1 MMKKK
6 ALITGITGQDG
17 SYLTELLLDKGYE
30 VFGFVRQVY
39 REDASNRLS
48 RIYPL
53 LDRINLI
60 AGSLESYPS
69 IYKAV
74 LQSSPDEIY
83 HLAAQSYVN
92 QALDDEFSTI
102 NVNINGTHQL
112 LAACKDIV
120 PQSRFYF
127 AGSSEM
133 FGASEHFPQNEHTPF
148 FPRSAYGI
156 SKLAGYHLVRNY
168 RQKYKLYASTGILYN
183 HESPRRGFEF
193 VTRKVTST
201 AAKIKLKMAS
211 ALELGNLQAQR
222 DWGHAKEFVYAI
234 WRMLQ
239 CDLPDDYVIA
249 TGKLHSV
256 KELCEIA
263 FSYLGLDYIDFV
275 RINKQFYREEN
286 HVLVGDAEKAK
297 KAFGWRAEK
306 SFRQIIEEM
315 VDNDLSRLQKQ
326 NFTDPANN
334 EGI

>member
-1 MMKKK
+1 MKK

-39 REDASNRLS
+39 REDAANRLS
-48 RIYPL
+48 KIYPL
-53 LDRINLI
+53 LDRINILG
-60 AGSLESYPS
+60 GSLESYPS

-92 QALDDEFSTI
+92 HVLDDEFSTI

-120 PQSRFYF
+120 PHSKFYF

-133 FGASEHFPQNEHTPF
+133 FGASENAPQDETTPF
-148 FPRSAYGI
+148 LPRSAYGI

-168 RQKYKLYASTGILYN
+168 REKYGLYASTGILYN
-183 HESPRRGFEF
+183 HESPRRGYEF

-201 AAKIKLKMAS
+201 VAKIKMKMAS
-211 ALELGNLQAQR
+211 KLELGNLKAQR
-222 DWGHAKEFVYAI
+222 DWGDAKEFVYAI
-234 WRMLQ
+234 WQMLQ
-239 CDLPDDYVIA
+239 CEKPDDYVVS

-256 KELCEIA
+256 EELCDIA
-263 FSYLGLDYIDFV
+263 FSYIGLDYKDYV
-275 RINKQFYREEN
+275 KVNQQFFREES
-286 HVLVGDAEKAK
+286 HLLVGNSDKAK
-297 KAFGWRAEK
+297 KAFGWQASK
-306 SFRQIIEEM
+306 PFREVVEEM
-315 VDNDLSRLQKQ
+315 VENDLQLLQKNSYQ
-326 NFTDPANN
+326 
-334 EGI
+334 